1 MGAKP
6 RDLVRG
12 LAGISFLAGGAVL
25 IWPAFVNG
33 YPLLFSDTGAFLVQ
47 ALSLFMVWDKPWIY
61 GPVLVPMS
69 LLLTLWL
76 PAFAQGLVLSWVLW
90 RVQTVF
96 GPPVAWRHLGLCMG
110 LAVASA
116 APWFAALL
124 MPDIFAPLTV
134 LLLFVLA
141 FGPNEYRRWPCIL
154 LAAFAIAVHLT
165 HLVIA
170 AACIIVLMAMRPAA
184 VPRALAPLALAL
196 ALLVAT
202 NVIGHGRFGVSP
214 FGSVFALARMVADG
228 PAAELLRERCPDPD
242 FRMCAWV
249 GRLPATS
256 DEFLWNP
263 NGPVWTTPGGP
274 IALAE
279 EASRIVQATVLA
291 HPLAVLKA
299 AAANAAEQLVTLRL
313 DEVVSG
319 NWLDQ
324 AVGEKLRTHYPAAEA
339 ARFGASAQRH
349 DRLRAIAAPWQ
360 GPQMVMLALGAAGTV
375 LVLLLF
381 WRRDAPQAGLAALC
395 LAGILA
401 NGFATGA
408 LSGPHDRYGARM
420 GWLLILVPAIWLV
433 VHSPRR
439 TRGDDV

>member
-1 MGAKP
+1 MRAGK
-6 RDLVRG
+6 RDLVKGR
-12 LAGISFLAGGAVL
+12 AVISIISGGAVL

-33 YPLLFSDTGAFLVQ
+33 YPLLFSDTGAFMVQ
-47 ALSLFMVWDKPWIY
+47 ALSLFMVWDKPWVY
-61 GPVLVPMS
+61 GPVLVPVS

-76 PAFAQGLVLSWVLW
+76 PAIAQGLVLSWALW
-90 RVQTVF
+90 RVLAVF
-96 GPPVAWRHLGLCMG
+96 GPPGAWRHFGLCMG
-110 LAVASA
+110 LAVATA

-134 LLLFVLA
+134 LLLFLLA
-141 FGPNEYRRWPCIL
+141 FDPTERRRWPLIL
-154 LAAFAIAVHLT
+154 LATFAIAVHLT

-170 AACIIVLMAMRPAA
+170 AACIVVLLAMRPATA
-184 VPRALAPLALAL
+184 PRALAPLALAL
-196 ALLVAT
+196 ALLMAT

-249 GRLPATS
+249 ERLPATA

-263 NGPVWTTPGGP
+263 EGPVWTTPGGP

-279 EASRIVQATVLA
+279 EASRIVRATVLA
-291 HPLAVLKA
+291 HPVAVMQA
-299 AAANAAEQLVTLRL
+299 AAANAAEQFVTLRL

-324 AVGEKLRTHYPAAEA
+324 AVGEKLRAHYPAAEA

-349 DRLRAIAAPWQ
+349 DRLRAVAAPWQ
-360 GPQMVMLALGAAGTV
+360 GPQMMMLALGAAGTV

-381 WRRDAPQAGLAALC
+381 WRRRAPLAGLAALC
-395 LAGILA
+395 LAGSLA
-401 NGFATGA
+401 NAFATGA

-420 GWLLILVPAIWLV
+420 GWLLVLVPAIWLAV
-433 VHSPRR
+433 RGPRR
-439 TRGDDV
+439 TGDDDV